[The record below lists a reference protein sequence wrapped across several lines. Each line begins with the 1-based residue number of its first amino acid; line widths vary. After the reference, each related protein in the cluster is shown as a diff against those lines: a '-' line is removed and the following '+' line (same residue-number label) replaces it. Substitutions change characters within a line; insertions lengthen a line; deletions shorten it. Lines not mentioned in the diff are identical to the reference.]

1 MVLKKTPLL
10 FCCDLSNSTINMR
23 KIFVVFSIIVS
34 SIANAQTK
42 QIQYLS
48 GTDTKNTVQWD
59 FMCSAGR
66 NSGTW
71 SKIQVPSCW
80 EQQGFGNYNYGR
92 DYKTNGKNFRFYDEK
107 GMYKYSFKIAPV
119 WKGKNINIV
128 FDGSMTDTE
137 VKINGKLAGAIHQG
151 AFYRFKYDITALL
164 FFDKPNRL
172 EVTVSKMSADASVNN
187 AERLADYWV
196 FGGIFRPVFLEA
208 TPKQFIDYVG
218 IDAKADGKFA
228 MQVWVKNLSQNAT
241 VVTTITDANKKIIGT
256 LKAPVAKSAE
266 NIVATA
272 SMQNIKTWT
281 SETPNLY
288 NANVVLQ
295 DATGKK
301 IYELNE
307 KFGFRTIE
315 IRYGMGVY
323 INGTQ
328 VKFKGTNRHC
338 WWPETA
344 RALSDDQQLQDAL
357 LLKEMN
363 MNAVRCSHYPPDKY
377 FLQLCDSLGIYVLDE
392 LAGWQK
398 FYSSK
403 AGEPL
408 VKELVLRDL
417 NHPSIIFWDNGNEGG
432 TNKELDD
439 DFVKWDFQKR
449 PVIHPHHRPGN
460 QFNGIDCNHYEDYY
474 STQKILNDS
483 LIYMPT
489 EMLHAQDDGG
499 AGAAMDDFWNL
510 HWKSQKSGGVFIW
523 AFTDEAVVRTD
534 LNNALDAN
542 GLNANDGI
550 LGPHREK
557 EGSFYA
563 LREIFSPI
571 KLNMPVELPA
581 NFNGQIE
588 VDNRF
593 YFLNANQCTFY
604 WALINY
610 SKPFDRFDGYVVQQK
625 GIITAPDIAAT
636 KQGLLQL
643 NLPLNYK
650 DYDALVL
657 VARDNFGKE
666 LYKWTSKIKSNQS
679 IISNFVTTKNDSVF
693 VRETDTVYTMRG
705 GDVSITLDKKSGNL
719 VTTKNTSNDYVLSF
733 NNGPVL
739 VKGDA
744 AVVSSKMY
752 KEVNEQV
759 VEFNYSGNMKYT
771 KWKINSSGWVT
782 LEYEYNADGDL
793 PFAGITFNYPENY
806 VLSSRWL
813 GKGPSRQ
820 WKNRMA
826 GTPVNVWQNIYNNT
840 HTGYSPVVYPEF
852 KGYYGEVNWME
863 LSTVEGKLYIA
874 SKDSGLFIRL
884 FDFYALSAAAKPHP
898 ELPSGNISFLDCIPP
913 IGTKLATGLSTNTKN
928 LGPQSE
934 LNHVSGSK
942 KRTLYF
948 YFGMPKTSEGKEN
961 YSRPAVDNVF

>member
-1 MVLKKTPLL
+1 MKCQLL
-10 FCCDLSNSTINMR
+10 LLLVGITAN
-23 KIFVVFSIIVS
+23 VFG
-34 SIANAQTK
+34 QQK

-48 GTDTKNTVQWD
+48 GTDAKNTVQWD
-59 FMCSAGR
+59 FYCTAGR
-66 NSGTW
+66 NSGEW
-71 SKIQVPSCW
+71 KKIQVPSCW

-92 DYKTNGKNFRFYDEK
+92 DYKTNGKNARFYDEQ
-107 GMYKYSFKIAPV
+107 GMYKYQFRVPST
-119 WKGKNINIV
+119 WKGKNVNIV

-137 VKINGKLAGAIHQG
+137 VKINGKSAGAIHQG
-151 AFYRFKYDITALL
+151 AFYRFKYDISSLL
-164 FFDKPNRL
+164 NYDKPNTL
-172 EVTVSKMSADASVNN
+172 EVTVSKMSSDASVNN

-228 MQVWVKNLSQNAT
+228 MQVWPKGLSGKGT
-241 VVTTITDANKKIIGT
+241 IVTTITDASKKVIST
-256 LKAPVAKSAE
+256 VRTPVATGDEQVIASAQ
-266 NIVATA
+266 VANTKA
-272 SMQNIKTWT
+272 WT
-281 SETPNLY
+281 SEWPHLY

-295 DATGKK
+295 DASGKK
-301 IYELNE
+301 LYELNE

-315 IRYGMGVY
+315 IRYGQGIY

-328 VKFKGTNRHC
+328 VKFKGANRHC

-344 RALSDDQQLQDAL
+344 RSLSREQELMDAML
-357 LLKEMN
+357 IKEMN

-377 FLQLCDSLGIYVLDE
+377 FLQLCDSLGIYVLNE

-398 FYSSK
+398 YYSAK

-439 DFVKWDFQKR
+439 DFVTWDFQKR

-499 AGAAMDDFWNL
+499 AGAAMEDFWNL

-523 AFTDEAVVRTD
+523 ALVDEAVVRTD

-550 LGPHREK
+550 LGPRREK

-571 KLNMPVELPA
+571 RLIPA
-581 NFNGQIE
+581 SHEMVGTGYAIQ
-588 VDNRF
+588 NRF
-593 YFLNANQCTFY
+593 HFTNTSECTFY
-604 WALINY
+604 WALVDF
-610 SKPFDRFDGYVVQQK
+610 SKPFDRFDGYIVRHK
-625 GIITAPDIAAT
+625 GTIAAPDIAPGMEGHLA
-636 KQGLLQL
+636 LD
-643 NLPLNYK
+643 LPADYRK
-650 DYDALVL
+650 YDALVI
-657 VARDNFGKE
+657 VVKDPYGKE
-666 LYKWTSKIKSNQS
+666 IYKWTNKIKTNPDQLRD
-679 IISNFVTTKNDSVF
+679 FVTVKNDSTGI
-693 VRETDTVYTMRG
+693 RETDTVYTITG
-705 GDVSITLDKKSGNL
+705 GEVSVVLDKKSGNL
-719 VTTKNTSNDYVLSF
+719 VTTKNTANDYVLSF

-739 VKGDA
+739 VKGTATVTSAKSYKDGNDA
-744 AVVSSKMY
+744 
-752 KEVNEQV
+752 V
-759 VEFNYSGNMKYT
+759 VEFTYSGNMKYA
-771 KWKINSSGWVT
+771 KWKINSSGWT
-782 LEYEYNADGDL
+782 ALEYEYSIEGDQ
-793 PFAGITFNYPENY
+793 PFTGITFNYPENY
-806 VLSSRWL
+806 VLAARWL

-820 WKNRMA
+820 WKNRLA

-852 KGYYGEVNWME
+852 KGYYGDITWME
-863 LSTVEGKLYIA
+863 LSTVEGKFYIA
-874 SKDSGLFIRL
+874 SPDPGLYVRL

-898 ELPSGNISFLDCIPP
+898 EIPLGNISFLDCIPP
-913 IGTKLATGLSTNTKN
+913 IGTKLATGLTTNTKVY
-928 LGPQSE
+928 GPQSE

-948 YFGMPKTSEGKEN
+948 YFGHPKTTNSKEQ

>member
-1 MVLKKTPLL
+1 MRNLFLATALL
-10 FCCDLSNSTINMR
+10 
-23 KIFVVFSIIVS
+23 IVS
-34 SIANAQTK
+34 FSNAQTRL
-42 QIQYLS
+42 IQYLS
-48 GTDTKNTVQWD
+48 GTDTKHTVQWD
-59 FMCSAGR
+59 FMCTAGR
-66 NSGTW
+66 NSGNW
-71 SKIQVPSCW
+71 KKIEVPSCW

-107 GMYKYSFKIAPV
+107 GMYKYIFKVAPT
-119 WKGKNINIV
+119 WKDKNINIV
-128 FDGSMTDTE
+128 FDASMTDTE
-137 VKINGKLAGAIHQG
+137 VKINGKSAGAIHQG

-164 FFDKPNRL
+164 FFDKPNTL

-218 IDAKADGKFA
+218 IDAKADGTFTMKVFP
-228 MQVWVKNLSQNAT
+228 KNLQENVTA
-241 VVTTITDANKKIIGT
+241 VVTILDADNKEHTT
-256 LKAPVAKSAE
+256 LKFPINKADEFTTVSSL
-266 NIVATA
+266 VT
-272 SMQNIKTWT
+272 NIKAWT

-288 NANVVLQ
+288 TAKISIVNN
-295 DATGKK
+295 TGKK
-301 IYELNE
+301 LYGLSE

-315 IRYGMGVY
+315 IRRGMGVY

-344 RALSDDQQLQDAL
+344 RALSNEQQLQDAL

-398 FYSSK
+398 AYSTK

-408 VKELVLRDL
+408 VKEMVLRDM

-439 DFVKWDFQKR
+439 DFVKWDFQQR

-474 STQKILNDS
+474 STEKILNDS

-489 EMLHAQDDGG
+489 EFLHSQDDGG
-499 AGAAMDDFWNL
+499 GGAAMDDFWNL
-510 HWKSQKSGGVFIW
+510 HWKSQKSAGGFIW
-523 AFTDEAVVRTD
+523 AMVDEAVVRTD
-534 LNNALDAN
+534 LNNAIDAN

-550 LGPHREK
+550 MGPHREK

-571 KLNMPVELPA
+571 KLNLPVELPA
-581 NFNGQIE
+581 NFNGQIPL
-588 VDNRF
+588 DNRF
-593 YFLNANQCTFY
+593 HFINASQCTFY

-625 GIITAPDIAAT
+625 GTIAAPDIAAT
-636 KQGLLQL
+636 KQGVLQV
-643 NLPLNYK
+643 NLPAGYK
-650 DYDALVL
+650 NYDALVI
-657 VARDNFGKE
+657 VAKDNFGKE
-666 LYKWTSKIKSNQS
+666 LYKWTSKIKTNQS
-679 IISNFVTTKNDSVF
+679 IISGFVTAKNDSAF
-693 VRETDTVYTMRG
+693 VRETDTVYTIKG
-705 GDVSITLDKKSGNL
+705 GEVSITLDKKSGNL
-719 VTTKNTSNDYVLSF
+719 LTTKNISNDYVLSF
-733 NNGPVL
+733 NSGPVL
-739 VKGDA
+739 VKGNA
-744 AVVSSKMY
+744 AVVSSKTY
-752 KEVNEQV
+752 KEDNEQV
-759 VEFNYSGNMKYT
+759 VEFTYSGNMKYT
-771 KWKINSSGWVT
+771 KWKINASGWVT
-782 LEYEYNADGDL
+782 LEYEYNAEGDQ
-793 PFAGITFNYPENY
+793 PFAGISFNYPENY
-806 VLSSRWL
+806 VLSNRWL
-813 GKGPSRQ
+813 GKGPYRQ
-820 WKNRMA
+820 WKNRLQ
-826 GTPVNVWQNIYNNT
+826 GTPVNVWQNIYNDT
-840 HTGYSPVVYPEF
+840 KTGYAAHIYPEF

-874 SKDSGLFIRL
+874 SKDSGLFVRL
-884 FDFYALSAAAKPHP
+884 FDFYALSSGTKPHP

-913 IGTKLATGLSTNTKN
+913 IGTKLATGLTTNTKVY
-928 LGPQSE
+928 GPQSE
-934 LNHVSGSK
+934 LNHLSGSK

-948 YFGMPKTSEGKEN
+948 YFGMPKTTDSKET

>member
-1 MVLKKTPLL
+1 MRNYLSMLVLFMLL
-10 FCCDLSNSTINMR
+10 FCGKQT
-23 KIFVVFSIIVS
+23 
-34 SIANAQTK
+34 NAQLK

-48 GTDTKNTVQWD
+48 GTDAAHTVEWD
-59 FMCSAGR
+59 FFCTAGR
-66 NSGTW
+66 NSGEW
-71 SKIQVPSCW
+71 KKIQVPSCW
-80 EQQGFGNYNYGR
+80 ELQGFGNYNYGR
-92 DYKTNGKNFRFYDEK
+92 DYKTNGKDYRFYDEQGK
-107 GMYKYSFKIAPV
+107 YKYSFRVPAA
-119 WKGKNINIV
+119 WRGKQVNIV

-137 VKINGKLAGAIHQG
+137 VKINGKSAGAIHQG
-151 AFYRFKYDITALL
+151 AFYRFKYDISNLIS
-164 FFDKPNRL
+164 FNQPNLL

-208 TPKQFIDYVG
+208 MPRQYIDYVG
-218 IDAKADGKFA
+218 VDAKADGSFA
-228 MQVWVKNLSQNAT
+228 LQVWPKGLNANAS
-241 VVTTITDANKKIIGT
+241 V
-256 LKAPVAKSAE
+256 
-266 NIVATA
+266 VATIFDA
-272 SMQNIKTWT
+272 AKKPVGTIKAAVGKSDEQLVLQTKIAGIKTWT

-288 NANVVLQ
+288 SVNVALV

-307 KFGFRTIE
+307 RFGFRTIE
-315 IRYGMGVY
+315 VRYGQGIF

-328 VKFKGTNRHC
+328 VKMKGANRHC
-338 WWPETA
+338 WWPETG
-344 RALSDDQQLQDAL
+344 RSLSKAQELQDAL
-357 LLKEMN
+357 LIKEMN

-377 FLQLCDSLGIYVLDE
+377 FLELCDSLGIYVLNE

-398 FYSSK
+398 YYSAK

-474 STQKILNDS
+474 SSQKILNDS

-510 HWKSQKSGGVFIW
+510 HWNAPKSGGVFIW
-523 AFTDEAVVRTD
+523 ALVDEAVVRTD

-571 KLNMPVELPA
+571 RLSLPA
-581 NFNGQIE
+581 QLPADFNGQIPI
-588 VDNRF
+588 DNRF
-593 YFLNANQCTFY
+593 HFLNANQCTY
-604 WALINY
+604 HWALVDF
-610 SKPFDRFDGYVVQQK
+610 SKPFDRFDGYQLRQK
-625 GIITAPDIAAT
+625 GTITSPNIAAGQKGT
-636 KQGLLQL
+636 LALQL
-643 NLPLNYK
+643 PEGYRN
-650 DYDALVL
+650 YDALIIV
-657 VARDNFGKE
+657 VKDNFGKE
-666 LYKWTSKIKSNQS
+666 LYKWTAEIKSKEEQ
-679 IISNFVTTKNDSVF
+679 IRGFVTSKKDSTF
-693 VRETDTVYTMRG
+693 IRETDTLYTLTG
-705 GDVSITLDKKSGNL
+705 GEVSIMLDKKSGNL
-719 VTTKNTSNDYVLSF
+719 FTTKNTANDYVLSF

-739 VKGDA
+739 VKGTA
-744 AVVSSKMY
+744 ALSSSRAYREGDEVVA
-752 KEVNEQV
+752 
-759 VEFNYSGNMKYT
+759 EFNYTGNLKYT
-771 KWKINSSGWVT
+771 RWRMNSSGWAS
-782 LEYEYNADGDL
+782 LEYEYSNEGDL
-793 PFAGITFNYPENY
+793 PFTGISFSYPENY
-806 VLSSRWL
+806 VLGSRWL

-820 WKNRMA
+820 WKNRLA
-826 GTPVNVWQNIYNNT
+826 GTPVNVWQNVYNNT
-840 HTGYSPVVYPEF
+840 HTGYAAHIYPEF
-852 KGYYGEVNWME
+852 KGYFGNITWME
-863 LSTVEGKLYIA
+863 LSTVEGKLFIA
-874 SKDSGLFIRL
+874 SPDTGLFVRL

-898 ELPSGNISFLDCIPP
+898 EIPNGSISFLDCIPP
-913 IGTKLATGLSTNTKN
+913 IGTKLATGLTTNTKVY
-928 LGPQSE
+928 GPQSE
-934 LNHVSGSK
+934 LNHVTGSK

-948 YFGMPKTSEGKEN
+948 YFGMPKVSLTKEN
-961 YSRPAVDNVF
+961 YTRPAVDNVF

>member
-1 MVLKKTPLL
+1 
-10 FCCDLSNSTINMR
+10 MR
-23 KIFVVFSIIVS
+23 KLFLGFSVLVSGIVT
-34 SIANAQTK
+34 AQTK
-42 QIQYLS
+42 QIQWLS
-48 GTDTKNTVQWD
+48 GTDTKHTVQWD

-66 NSGTW
+66 NSGAW
-71 SKIQVPSCW
+71 SKIEVPSCW

-92 DYKTNGKNFRFYDEK
+92 DYKTHGKNFRFYDEK
-107 GMYKYSFKIAPV
+107 GMYKYSFKVSPS
-119 WKGKNINIV
+119 WKGKKINIV

-137 VKINGKLAGAIHQG
+137 VKINGKLAGAVHQG
-151 AFYRFKYDITALL
+151 AFYRFKYEITSLL
-164 FFDKPNRL
+164 FFDKPNTL

-208 TPKQFIDYVG
+208 TPIQFIDYVG

-228 MQVWVKNLSQNAT
+228 MQVWTKNLSQNAF
-241 VVTTITDANKKIIGT
+241 VVTTITDVNKKIIST
-256 LKAPVAKSAE
+256 VKTAVAKTDE
-266 NIVATA
+266 NIIVNTQAT
-272 SMQNIKTWT
+272 NIKAWT

-295 DATGKK
+295 DGAGKK
-301 IYELNE
+301 LYELNE

-315 IRYGMGVY
+315 IKYGQGIY

-328 VKFKGTNRHC
+328 VKFKGVNRHC

-344 RALSDDQQLQDAL
+344 RALSNEQQLQDAL

-377 FLQLCDSLGIYVLDE
+377 FLQLCDSLGIYVIDE

-408 VKELVLRDL
+408 VKEMLLRDL
-417 NHPSIIFWDNGNEGG
+417 NHPSIIFWANGNEGG

-449 PVIHPHHRPGN
+449 PIIHPHHRPGN
-460 QFNGIDCNHYEDYY
+460 QMNGIDCNHYEDYY

-499 AGAAMDDFWNL
+499 GGSAMDDFWNL
-510 HWKSQKSGGVFIW
+510 HWRSQKSGGVFIW
-523 AFTDEAVVRTD
+523 AMVDEAVVRTD
-534 LNNALDAN
+534 LNNVLDAN

-571 KLNMPVELPA
+571 KLNLPVELPA
-581 NFNGQIE
+581 NFNGQIPL
-588 VDNRF
+588 DNRF
-593 YFLNANQCTFY
+593 HYLNTNQCTFY
-604 WALINY
+604 WALVNY
-610 SKPFDRFDGYVVQQK
+610 SKPFDRFDGYVLQQK
-625 GIITAPDIAAT
+625 GTIATPDIAAT
-636 KQGLLQL
+636 KQGVLQL
-643 NLPLNYK
+643 NLPGDYK
-650 DYDALVL
+650 NYDALVI
-657 VARDNFGKE
+657 VAKDNFGKE
-666 LYKWTSKIKSNQS
+666 LYKWISKIKSNRS
-679 IISNFVTTKNDSVF
+679 IISNFVTAKNDGVL
-693 VRETDTVYTMRG
+693 VKETDTVYTITG
-705 GDVSITLDKKSGNL
+705 GDISITLDKKSGNL

-739 VKGDA
+739 VKGNA
-744 AVVSSKMY
+744 SVVSSKTY
-752 KEVNEQV
+752 KEDNDQV
-759 VEFNYSGNMKYT
+759 VEFTYSGNMKYT
-771 KWKINSSGWVT
+771 KWKINASGWT
-782 LEYEYNADGDL
+782 AFEYEYELEGDQ
-793 PFAGITFNYPENY
+793 PFAGISFNYPENY
-806 VLSSRWL
+806 VLSNRWL

-820 WKNRMA
+820 WKNRLK
-826 GTPVNVWQNIYNNT
+826 GTEVNVWQNIYNNT

-852 KGYYGEVNWME
+852 KGYYGEVTWME
-863 LSTVEGKLYIA
+863 LSTVEGKFYMA
-874 SKDSGLFIRL
+874 SKDSGLFVRL

-898 ELPSGNISFLDCIPP
+898 EIPVGNISFLDCIPP
-913 IGTKLATGLSTNTKN
+913 IGTKLATGLTTNTKVY
-928 LGPQSE
+928 GPQSE

-942 KRTLYF
+942 RRTLYF
-948 YFGMPKTSEGKEN
+948 YFGMPKTTDSKEQ
-961 YSRPAVDNVF
+961 YSRPAVDNVFAPNP

>member
-1 MVLKKTPLL
+1 MKKFTFLL
-10 FCCDLSNSTINMR
+10 VCITSLA
-23 KIFVVFSIIVS
+23 
-34 SIANAQTK
+34 ANAQQK

-48 GTDTKNTVQWD
+48 GTDAKNTVQWD
-59 FMCSAGR
+59 FFCTAGR
-66 NSGTW
+66 NSGEW
-71 SKIQVPSCW
+71 KKIQVPSCW

-92 DYKTNGKNFRFYDEK
+92 DYKTNGKNARFYDEQ
-107 GMYKYSFKIAPV
+107 GMYKYQFKVPAT

-137 VKINGKLAGAIHQG
+137 VKINGKSAGAIHKG
-151 AFYRFKYDITALL
+151 AFYRFKYDISALL
-164 FFDKPNRL
+164 NYDKPNTL
-172 EVTVSKMSADASVNN
+172 EVTVSKMSSDASVNN

-208 TPKQFIDYVG
+208 TPKAFIDYVG
-218 IDAKADGKFA
+218 IDAKADGKFSIQA
-228 MQVWVKNLSQNAT
+228 WTKGLSQNAT
-241 VVTTITDANKKIIGT
+241 IVTTITDANKRIVGS
-256 LKAPVAKSAE
+256 LKVPVEKSAE
-266 NIVATA
+266 NVIATVQ
-272 SMQNIKTWT
+272 MQNIKTWT

-301 IYELNE
+301 LYELNE

-315 IRYGMGVY
+315 IKYGQGIY

-328 VKFKGTNRHC
+328 VKFKGVNRHC
-338 WWPETA
+338 FWPETA
-344 RALSDDQQLQDAL
+344 RSLSKENELTDVL

-377 FLQLCDSLGIYVLDE
+377 FLQLCDSLGIYVLNE

-398 FYSSK
+398 AYSTK

-417 NHPSIIFWDNGNEGG
+417 NHPSIIFWSNGNEGG
-432 TNKELDD
+432 HNKELDD
-439 DFVKWDFQKR
+439 DYGKYDFSNR
-449 PVIHPHHRPGN
+449 PVIHAHHRPGN
-460 QFNGIDCNHYEDYY
+460 QHNGIDCNHYEDYY

-499 AGAAMDDFWNL
+499 AGAAMEDFWNL

-523 AFTDEAVVRTD
+523 VFTDEAVVRTD

-571 KLNMPVELPA
+571 QLKLSEQLPV
-581 NFNGQIE
+581 NFNGKIE
-588 VDNRF
+588 IDNCF
-593 YFLNANQCTFY
+593 HFTNTNQCTFH
-604 WALINY
+604 WALVDF
-610 SKPFDRFDGYVVQQK
+610 SKPFDRFDGYVVKQK
-625 GIITAPDIAAT
+625 GTIAAPDVAAT
-636 KQGLLQL
+636 KQGVL
-643 NLPLNYK
+643 NLALPADYK
-650 DYDALVL
+650 NYDALVI
-657 VARDNFGKE
+657 VAKDPFGKE
-666 LYKWTSKIKSNQS
+666 IYKWTTAIKSKKDQLA
-679 IISNFVTTKNDSVF
+679 NFVTAKKDSTF
-693 VRETDTVYTMRG
+693 IRETDTVY
-705 GDVSITLDKKSGNL
+705 SITGGEVTVVLDKKSGNL
-719 VTTKNTSNDYVLSF
+719 VTTRNTANDYVLSF

-739 VKGDA
+739 VKGTA
-744 AVVSSKMY
+744 TVTASKSY
-752 KEVNEQV
+752 KEGNDAV
-759 VEFNYSGNMKYT
+759 VEFTYSGDMKYT
-771 KWKINSSGWVT
+771 KWKINSSGWTT
-782 LEYEYNADGDL
+782 LEYEYNADGDQ
-793 PFAGITFNYPENY
+793 PFTGISFSYPENY
-806 VLSSRWL
+806 VLASRWL

-820 WKNRMA
+820 WKNRIA
-826 GTPVNVWQNIYNNT
+826 GTPINVWQNLYNNT

-852 KGYYGEVNWME
+852 KGYYGDVTWME
-863 LSTVEGKLYIA
+863 LSTVQGKLYIA
-874 SKDSGLFIRL
+874 SPDTGLFVRL
-884 FDFYALSAAAKPHP
+884 FDFYALSDAAKPHP
-898 ELPSGNISFLDCIPP
+898 QIPVGDISFLDCIPP
-913 IGTKLATGLSTNTKN
+913 IGTKLATGLTTNTRVY
-928 LGPQSE
+928 GPMSE

-948 YFGMPKTSEGKEN
+948 YFGLPKTTSSKEQ
-961 YSRPAVDNVF
+961 YSRPKIDEVF

>member
-1 MVLKKTPLL
+1 
-10 FCCDLSNSTINMR
+10 MR
-23 KIFVVFSIIVS
+23 KLFLGFSVLVSGIVT
-34 SIANAQTK
+34 AQTK
-42 QIQYLS
+42 QIQWLS
-48 GTDTKNTVQWD
+48 GTDTKHTVQWD

-66 NSGTW
+66 NSGAW
-71 SKIQVPSCW
+71 SKIEVPSCW

-92 DYKTNGKNFRFYDEK
+92 DYKTHGKNFRFYDEK
-107 GMYKYSFKIAPV
+107 GMYKYSFKVSPS
-119 WKGKNINIV
+119 WKGKKINIV

-137 VKINGKLAGAIHQG
+137 VKINGKLAGAVHQG
-151 AFYRFKYDITALL
+151 AFYRFKYEITSLL
-164 FFDKPNRL
+164 FFDKPNTL

-208 TPKQFIDYVG
+208 TPIQFIDYVG

-228 MQVWVKNLSQNAT
+228 MQGWTKNLSQNAF
-241 VVTTITDANKKIIGT
+241 VVTTITDVNKKIIST
-256 LKAPVAKSAE
+256 VKTAVAKTDE
-266 NIVATA
+266 NIIVNTQAT
-272 SMQNIKTWT
+272 NIKAWT

-295 DATGKK
+295 DGAGKK
-301 IYELNE
+301 LYELNE

-315 IRYGMGVY
+315 IKYGQGIY

-328 VKFKGTNRHC
+328 VKFKGVNRHC

-344 RALSDDQQLQDAL
+344 RALSNEQQLQDAL

-377 FLQLCDSLGIYVLDE
+377 FLQLCDSLGIYVIDE

-398 FYSSK
+398 FYSSR

-408 VKELVLRDL
+408 VKEMLLRDL
-417 NHPSIIFWDNGNEGG
+417 NHPSIIFWANGNEGG

-460 QFNGIDCNHYEDYY
+460 QMNGIDCNHYEDYY

-499 AGAAMDDFWNL
+499 GGSAMDDFWNL
-510 HWKSQKSGGVFIW
+510 HWRSQKSGGVFIW
-523 AFTDEAVVRTD
+523 AMVDEAVVRTD
-534 LNNALDAN
+534 LNNVLDAN

-571 KLNMPVELPA
+571 KLNLPVELPA
-581 NFNGQIE
+581 NFNGQIPL
-588 VDNRF
+588 DNRF
-593 YFLNANQCTFY
+593 HYLNTNQCTFY
-604 WALINY
+604 WALVNY
-610 SKPFDRFDGYVVQQK
+610 SKPFDRFDGYVLQQK
-625 GIITAPDIAAT
+625 GTINAPDIAAT
-636 KQGLLQL
+636 KQGVLQL
-643 NLPLNYK
+643 NLPGDYK
-650 DYDALVL
+650 NYDALVI
-657 VARDNFGKE
+657 VAKDNFGKE
-666 LYKWTSKIKSNQS
+666 LYKWISKIKSNRS
-679 IISNFVTTKNDSVF
+679 IISNFVTAKNDAVL
-693 VRETDTVYTMRG
+693 VKETDTVYTITG
-705 GDVSITLDKKSGNL
+705 GDISITLDKKSGNL

-739 VKGDA
+739 VKGNA
-744 AVVSSKMY
+744 SVVSSKTY
-752 KEVNEQV
+752 KEDNDQV
-759 VEFNYSGNMKYT
+759 VEFTYSGNMKYT
-771 KWKINSSGWVT
+771 KWKINASGWT
-782 LEYEYNADGDL
+782 AFEYEYELEGDQ
-793 PFAGITFNYPENY
+793 PFAGISFNYPENY
-806 VLSSRWL
+806 VLSNRWL

-820 WKNRMA
+820 WKNRLK
-826 GTPVNVWQNIYNNT
+826 GTEVNVWQNIYNNT

-852 KGYYGEVNWME
+852 KGYYGEVTWME
-863 LSTVEGKLYIA
+863 LSTVEGKFYMA
-874 SKDSGLFIRL
+874 SKDSGLFVRL

-898 ELPSGNISFLDCIPP
+898 EIPVGNISFLDCIPP
-913 IGTKLATGLSTNTKN
+913 IGTKLATGLTTNTKVY
-928 LGPQSE
+928 GPQSE

-942 KRTLYF
+942 RRTLYF
-948 YFGMPKTSEGKEN
+948 YFGMPKTTDSKEQ
-961 YSRPAVDNVF
+961 YSRPAVDNVFAPNP